1 METIRDYCDIQKKI
15 TTTNGDKMNKITTEQ
30 VEMWLGSDCKR
41 SEILEILAD
50 LANGDYDQKV
60 LRTDILSVDWIATDN
75 PTIEQRR

>member
-1 METIRDYCDIQKKI
+1 MSLTFPAKRD
-15 TTTNGDKMNKITTEQ
+15 TLLTSPTNNGDKMNKITTEQ

-60 LRTDILSVDWIATDN
+60 LRTDIIT
-75 PTIEQRR
+75 TTQQ